1 MRKQLIVLVLISLV
15 FWGFWGGAKDSIPQP
30 PIPAPFMVGDSP
42 WADSLIQ
49 TMSLDQKIGQLF
61 MVAANSRDSDSAY
74 YAQIDHLIEDYGIG
88 GLIYFQSGPH
98 AHNRLV
104 NRFQSKSVLPL
115 LNGIDGEWGLS
126 MRIDS
131 MQTYPWNMT
140 LGAIQDDALL
150 YQMGQTLARECK
162 TMGIHFNFAPVV
174 DVNSNPLNPIINA
187 RSYGENPQRVSD
199 KGLALMQ
206 GMQDAGVLACAKHF
220 PGHGDTDSD
229 SHKTLPVITHSR
241 ARIDSI
247 DLVPFKRLV
256 DAGVGSVMIAHL
268 NIPALDSTQDRACTL
283 APYVVDTMLKQE
295 MNFSGLAI
303 TDALNMK
310 GVSAYYK
317 SGDLEVQALRAGNDV
332 LLFPEDVPAAVS
344 AIKQAIKDS
353 TLNETRINEACYKIL
368 RAKAWLG
375 ITDSAFVDT
384 TKVLLQAQPK
394 DVKLL
399 IHDMHAAALTLLKN
413 EQEIL
418 PIKTLKNKKLAVLTL
433 GSAHSDVFVKQLKR
447 YADVHLFDPTLDEPS
462 DFDQLIVSVHMSN
475 ASPWKSYRIS
485 EQDRNTIASY
495 AKQTSVSLVVFA
507 NPYSLLQADYLTDV
521 KSVLMAYQNA
531 PSMQSV
537 AAQSIFGALPI
548 TGKLPV
554 SISTNFPEGIG
565 LSTKSISRLEY
576 AFPEAVSLNSDTL
589 ALIDSIAH
597 YAISIKATPGCQVLV
612 AKEGK
617 VVYNKSF
624 GYQTYDSIQQVEEF
638 HLYDIASITKIASTL
653 PIIMQKVDDNSYHI
667 DKPLKKIIQIAD
679 TCSKA
684 RLTTR
689 KMLAHHAQLWPWIP
703 FYRETLNENGDLDP
717 SIYSTSKQGDYT
729 IQVAEN
735 LFMNATYEDTLR
747 DRVLYSKMR
756 KQKGYKYSDLPYYI
770 LKDILEEQEK
780 VSLKDMIQERIF
792 KDLGANYTTYLPREK
807 FSLSHIV
814 PTEEDG
820 YFRKQ
825 LLRGFVHDPGA
836 AMQNGIGGHAGLF
849 SNANDLAKLMQM
861 YLNGGVYGGQRFIKE
876 STLEEFSACQY
887 CRKDNR
893 RGVGFDRPVMDGSPG
908 PTCDLVSEQSF
919 GHSGFTG
926 TIAWADPEHDLIYV
940 FLSNRIHPSADNT
953 LLVKEDIRTRIQE
966 VIYKAIE

>member
-1 MRKQLIVLVLISLV
+1 
-15 FWGFWGGAKDSIPQP
+15 
-30 PIPAPFMVGDSP
+30 
-42 WADSLIQ
+42 
-49 TMSLDQKIGQLF
+49 
-61 MVAANSRDSDSAY
+61 
-74 YAQIDHLIEDYGIG
+74 
-88 GLIYFQSGPH
+88 
-98 AHNRLV
+98 
-104 NRFQSKSVLPL
+104 
-115 LNGIDGEWGLS
+115 
-126 MRIDS
+126 
-131 MQTYPWNMT
+131 
-140 LGAIQDDALL
+140 
-150 YQMGQTLARECK
+150 
-162 TMGIHFNFAPVV
+162 
-174 DVNSNPLNPIINA
+174 
-187 RSYGENPQRVSD
+187 
-199 KGLALMQ
+199 
-206 GMQDAGVLACAKHF
+206 
-220 PGHGDTDSD
+220 
-229 SHKTLPVITHSR
+229 
-241 ARIDSI
+241 
-247 DLVPFKRLV
+247 
-256 DAGVGSVMIAHL
+256 
-268 NIPALDSTQDRACTL
+268 
-283 APYVVDTMLKQE
+283 

>member
-1 MRKQLIVLVLISLV
+1 MRKQLIALVLISLV
-15 FWGFWGGAKDSIPQP
+15 FWGFWGGNNDNTPKP
-30 PIPAPFMVGDSP
+30 PILAPFMVGDSP

-61 MVAANSRDSDSAY
+61 MVAANSRDSDTTY
-74 YAQIDHLIEDYGIG
+74 YAQIDHLIEYYGIG
-88 GLIYFQSGPH
+88 GLIYFQSSPH
-98 AHNRLV
+98 EHNRLV
-104 NRFQSKSVLPL
+104 NRFQSKSTVPL

-131 MQTYPWNMT
+131 MQAYPWNMT
-140 LGAIQDDALL
+140 LGAIQDDSLI
-150 YQMGQTLARECK
+150 YQMGQALARECK

-268 NIPALDSTQDRACTL
+268 NIPALDSTQDRASTL

-394 DVKLL
+394 AVKLL
-399 IHDMHAAALTLLKN
+399 MHDMHAAALTLLKN

-485 EQDRNTIASY
+485 EQDRKTIASY
-495 AKQTSVSLVVFA
+495 AKQTSLSLIVFA
-507 NPYSLLQADYLTDV
+507 NPYSLLQADYLKDV

-554 SISTNFPEGIG
+554 SISADFPEGTG
-565 LSTKSISRLEY
+565 LKTRSISRLEY

-617 VVYNKSF
+617 VVYNKCF

-667 DKPLKKIIQIAD
+667 DKPLKNIIQIDD

-703 FYRETLNENGDLDP
+703 FYRETLNENGDLDS
-717 SIYSTSKQGDYT
+717 SIYNTSKQDDYT

-735 LFMNATYEDTLR
+735 LFMKATYEDTLR

-770 LKDILEEQEK
+770 LKDILEDQEK
-780 VSLKDMIQERIF
+780 VSLKDMVQERIF

-807 FSLSHIV
+807 FPLSNIV

-926 TIAWADPEHDLIYV
+926 TIAWADPEHDIIYV

>member
-554 SISTNFPEGIG
+554 SISTIFPEGIG

-807 FSLSHIV
+807 FPLSHIV